1 VEPWPRDISE
11 PADLLLVNP
20 LAGNGRAIAALP
32 ALRNFA
38 AQRGW
43 NLEIDITKSAEDLTR
58 KARLAAQSGRER
70 ILVLGGD
77 GTFQLLLNAVRDQPQ
92 IVLGVIPAGGGND
105 LAAALGLPADPLQA
119 AALVLNGEPR
129 YLDAVRART
138 ADGIERLFSGGGGV
152 GLDAEA
158 ARHANGSYRRL
169 GGRARYRLS
178 AIRALLCFRA
188 FRARII
194 LYESAG
200 DALQATAL
208 VVGVLNTPSYG
219 GGLYLA
225 PKART
230 DDGQLE
236 LVIVEDLNALQ
247 ILRLLPAFALR
258 GELNTQ
264 RIRRLGVK
272 QVRIET
278 ETPLWV
284 HGDGEV
290 LGMTPAE
297 FSVVPRAVRILCPA
311 RKVNS

>member
-1 VEPWPRDISE
+1 VEPASRDTSE

-38 AQRGW
+38 AERGW
-43 NLEIDITKSAEDLTR
+43 NLEISITQSADDLAR
-58 KARLAAQSGRER
+58 KARLAAQSGRQR

-77 GTFQLLLNAVRDQPQ
+77 GTFQLLLNSVRDQPQ

-105 LAAALGLPADPLQA
+105 LAAALGLPVDPLQA
-119 AALVLNGEPR
+119 AALLLDGQAG

-138 ADGIERLFSGGGGV
+138 ADGIERLFCGGGGV
-152 GLDAEA
+152 GLDAAA
-158 ARHANGSYRRL
+158 ARYANGSYRSLR
-169 GGRARYRLS
+169 GRARYLLS

-188 FRARII
+188 FPARII
-194 LYESAG
+194 LDESAENPLRV
-200 DALQATAL
+200 AAL
-208 VVGVLNTPSYG
+208 VVSVLNTPSYG

-236 LVIVEDLNALQ
+236 LVIVEDLNVFE
-247 ILRLLPAFALR
+247 ILGLLPALALR
-258 GELNTQ
+258 GEFATK
-264 RIRRLGVK
+264 RIRRSSVK

-278 ETPLWV
+278 ESPIWI

-290 LGMTPAE
+290 LGTTPAE

-311 RKVNS
+311 KVNR